1 MRRRRSW
8 WWVGSLRVAVP
19 VLVTIAAVLA
29 WGTFYEA
36 RFGTA
41 AVQRAVY
48 QSWWFQL
55 LLGFLAV
62 NLASAALKRRPW
74 KPRHLPFLLAHLG
87 IITMLVGGVI
97 GGRFGL
103 DGQLIIPE
111 GEASNR
117 LELNRR
123 TLIIHHPGSDM
134 TMVIPTDFE
143 TRAWVQEPNRT
154 VTIPLE
160 PPGQAR
166 ASARPPRGGR
176 HPAHPL
182 ADLRPMGPRPRPAA
196 NGGVG
201 DRVLQVTVAR
211 YLPDAQAEEVI
222 AGDGPE
228 EAPAV
233 RVRLAHGEQ
242 AQSVWLLARDPERFG
257 VGWGEARVLFLEAA
271 DDSQLAQLLGRAVS
285 AVHPRGVVS
294 VRLAQATA
302 VHEIPVP
309 EDLSQTVAI
318 PETPYRLTF
327 RDYFPDFALT
337 EQGLVSRSS
346 EPNNP
351 AVSFTLSGP
360 EGTDAHLAFARHPDF
375 PALHGF
381 THVIPA
387 EVRYTHAAS
396 AALPPNAIA
405 IVRGPSTTLAAAKP
419 TPHGGEAGLAAVMTG
434 TSGERQVVEPVAVGA
449 AYTHPWL
456 AYQFA
461 VEAHEP
467 KATLT
472 RQMRWRSQEVRA
484 EALWVVVR
492 LGDHTAEG
500 WVSLHDAARLMVA
513 GEPIVV
519 EYRPAQRELPVT
531 MKLLDFRKTTYP
543 GTQMA
548 AGFESDVQL
557 SDPTRGLILV
567 RKISMNQPL
576 RYRGYHFYQSS
587 YIEGPPETT
596 VLSVRNDPG
605 TPLVYAGFLTV
616 IAGIVSLFVTR
627 RAAGRSR
634 PASRRR

>member
-1 MRRRRSW
+1 
-8 WWVGSLRVAVP
+8 LRAAVP

-62 NLASAALKRRPW
+62 NLASAALQRRPW
-74 KPRHLPFLLAHLG
+74 TLRHLPFLLAHLG

-123 TLIIHHPGSDM
+123 VLVVHHHASDA
-134 TMVIPTDFE
+134 TTVIPTDFE

-154 VTIPLE
+154 VAIPLE
-160 PPGQAR
+160 G
-166 ASARPPRGGR
+166 
-176 HPAHPL
+176 
-182 ADLRPMGPRPRPAA
+182 
-196 NGGVG
+196 
-201 DRVLQVTVAR
+201 RVLQVTVAR
-211 YLPDAQAEEVI
+211 YLPDARVEEVI
-222 AGDGPE
+222 GGDGPE

-233 RVRLAHGEQ
+233 RVRVAHEEQ
-242 AQSVWLLARDPERFG
+242 AQSLWLLARDPERFG
-257 VGWGEARVLFLEAA
+257 VGWGEAHVLFLEAA
-271 DDSQLAQLLGRAVS
+271 GDGQLAQWLGRPALTE
-285 AVHPRGVVS
+285 HPRGVVS
-294 VRLAQATA
+294 IRLARATSA
-302 VHEIPVP
+302 HEIPVP
-309 EDLSQTVAI
+309 EDFGLTVPI
-318 PETPYRLTF
+318 PETPYALTF

-346 EPNNP
+346 EPHNP

-360 EGTDAHLAFARHPDF
+360 EGTDAHLVFARHPDF

-405 IVRGPSTTLAAAKP
+405 IVRGPSGA
-419 TPHGGEAGLAAVMTG
+419 LAAVMTG
-434 TSGERQVVEPVAVGA
+434 TSGERQVVEPVDVGA
-449 AYTHPWL
+449 VYTHPWL

-461 VEAHEP
+461 VEAYEP

-472 RQMRWRSQEVRA
+472 RQMRLRGQEVRA
-484 EALWVVVR
+484 EALLVIAR
-492 LGDHTAEG
+492 LGDQTAEG
-500 WVSLHDAARLMVA
+500 WVSLQDAAQIMVA
-513 GEPIVV
+513 QEPIVV
-519 EYRPAQRELPVT
+519 EYRSAQRELPVT
-531 MKLLDFRKTTYP
+531 VKLLDFRKTTYP

-557 SDPTRGLILV
+557 SDPTRGLMLV

-576 RYRGYHFYQSS
+576 RYRGYHLYQSS

-605 TPLVYAGFLTV
+605 TPVVYAGFLTV

-627 RAAGRSR
+627 RMAGRSR
-634 PASRRR
+634 ATRRR